1 MDCILSRRKSV
12 KDINEMFRE
21 RNNQVQTTVE
31 KSSKK
36 LVKRGYNNIPNNPK
50 GDLSK
55 AYLSKDIDK
64 YSSRDIL
71 YFYKDLA
78 EKNGMTFYSNMNLD
92 RRYMRNIKQLQETFD
107 NEAILDM
114 YKFLFESGQNY
125 LDMRKCNPGI
135 LLTGWCNK
143 IVADTQD
150 YIDGVY
156 KNSTKPKR
164 EYDGN
169 DDDESTIGE
178 W

>member
-21 RNNQVQTTVE
+21 RNNQVQTTVKE
-31 KSSKK
+31 SNRK
-36 LVKRGYNNIPNNPK
+36 LTSRGHSNIPK
-50 GDLSK
+50 RQKADLSK
-55 AYLSKDIDK
+55 AYLSKDIDN
-64 YSSRDIL
+64 YNSRDIL
-71 YFYKDLA
+71 YFYKDLS
-78 EKNGMTFYSNMNLD
+78 EKNGIIFYSNINLD
-92 RRYMRNIKQLQETFD
+92 RRYMKNIKQLQDIFD

-164 EYDGN
+164 EYDGK
-169 DDDESTIGE
+169 DDDGSTIGE